1 MQSEYGYIAEEIRRQ
16 VEDSLM
22 SVGLLA
28 RVFAR
33 GKDKKSLSKKID
45 RDPTRYKKGG
55 KMIQDAIGV
64 RVALYFSEDISIVKS
79 ILESKYRIDLTSST
93 IDQPNSDHFS
103 VTRYNLIFRL
113 PEELADNF
121 FRISGNAPLDSSFEV
136 QLRSIL
142 SEGWH
147 EVEHDLRYKAK
158 ENWNGHDDLSR
169 TLNSLVATLETTEW
183 TMARIFDEL
192 AHRHYK
198 DRNWDAMLQ
207 NLFKLR
213 LGGQLSAPLI
223 SALDNDPVAAKNLLR
238 VDRPRLIKCLF
249 EARPRIPVTT
259 DNLVYFLN
267 AIGPKC
273 QSITTLTPTLILESA
288 ESLFLTATQG
298 V

>member
-1 MQSEYGYIAEEIRRQ
+1 MQSKYGHIAEDIRRQ

-33 GKDKKSLSKKID
+33 GKDQKSLSNKLN
-45 RDPTRYKKGG
+45 RDPAKYKQGG
-55 KMIQDAIGV
+55 KMIQDVIGV
-64 RVALYFSEDISIVKS
+64 RVALYFSEDIPIVKS
-79 ILESKYRIDLTSST
+79 ILESKYRIDLASST
-93 IDQPNSDHFS
+93 IDKPNNEHFS

-113 PEELADNF
+113 PEELAESF
-121 FRISGNAPLDSSFEV
+121 IRISGSAPLDSSFEV
-136 QLRSIL
+136 QLRSVL

-183 TMARIFDEL
+183 SMARIFDEL

-198 DRNWDAMLQ
+198 DKNWAAMLP
-207 NLFKLR
+207 NLFRLR
-213 LGGQLSAPLI
+213 LNGHLSSPLS
-223 SALDNDPVAAKNLLR
+223 SALDADPVAAKDLLR

-249 EARPRIPVTT
+249 EALPKIPVTI
-259 DNLVYFLN
+259 DNLVYFSN
-267 AIGPKC
+267 AIGSKH
-273 QSITTLTPTLILESA
+273 QSLTALTPTLILESA
-288 ESLFLTATQG
+288 ESLSSTASRSS
-298 V
+298 

>member
-1 MQSEYGYIAEEIRRQ
+1 
-16 VEDSLM
+16 M

-33 GKDKKSLSKKID
+33 GKDQESLSDKLN
-45 RDPTRYKKGG
+45 RDPGRYRHGG

-64 RVALYFSEDISIVKS
+64 RVALYFSEDIPIVKS
-79 ILESKYRIDLTSST
+79 ILESKYRIDSASST
-93 IDQPNSDHFS
+93 IDRPDSDQFS

-121 FRISGNAPLDSSFEV
+121 QRISGGAPLDSSFEV

-158 ENWNGHDDLSR
+158 ANWNAHDDLSR

-183 TMARIFDEL
+183 SMARIFDEL

-198 DRNWDAMLQ
+198 DRNWAAMLP
-207 NLFKLR
+207 NLFRLR
-213 LGGQLSAPLI
+213 LRGHLSGPLS
-223 SALDNDPVAAKNLLR
+223 SALDGDPVAAKDLLR
-238 VDRPRLIKCLF
+238 VDRPRLIRGLF
-249 EARPRIPVTT
+249 EARPRVPVTIE
-259 DNLVYFLN
+259 NLVYFSN
-267 AIGPKC
+267 AIGPKR
-273 QSITTLTPTLILESA
+273 QSLTALTPTLILESA
-288 ESLFLTATQG
+288 ESLSAAASRR